1 VCVCAC
7 RELQAATFFSCQ
19 KSPLL
24 AFTWDERKPRTARK
38 RSDLRFVRS
47 LVSVGWA
54 DQQRQYWTTECNLS
68 YLISYLS
75 IYLSI
80 YLSVCVIS
88 GMLRPWLLFSGMSSS
103 KRTNN

>member
-1 VCVCAC
+1 MCVCAC

-24 AFTWDERKPRTARK
+24 AFTWDEREPRTARK

-75 IYLSI
+75 SIYLSI
-80 YLSVCVIS
+80 YLAYFRNVAPLVVIQ
-88 GMLRPWLLFSGMSSS
+88 RHVVE
-103 KRTNN
+103 